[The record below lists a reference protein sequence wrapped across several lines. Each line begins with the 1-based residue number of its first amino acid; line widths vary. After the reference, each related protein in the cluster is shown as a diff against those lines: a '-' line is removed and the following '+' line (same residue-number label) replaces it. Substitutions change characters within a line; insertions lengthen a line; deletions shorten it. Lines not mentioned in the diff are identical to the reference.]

1 MQLPPLTPVYMV
13 RRYKRFLAD
22 VELADGSIL
31 TVHCPNTGSMKG
43 CWEPGAPAEIS
54 FSDNPK
60 RKLAWTLERVDMGGG
75 WVGVHTGRTNAV
87 VAEAVLAGRVPPLAG
102 YGQLK
107 REVSYPVTGH
117 PRSRIDLLLSG
128 GTAPDALVEVK
139 NVTLLDGE
147 CLRFPDAV
155 SVRALKHLDLLL
167 AAVERGIRGVILF
180 ALNRPEG
187 NCFSAAA
194 DIDPVYAERLSEVVA
209 QGVEAYAL
217 RIRHTRDGMV
227 GEGMLPVFLISRQ
240 LQVQLCR

>member
-1 MQLPPLTPVYMV
+1 MV

-22 VELADGSIL
+22 VELADGSVV

-60 RKLAWTLERVDMGGG
+60 RKLAWTLERVDMGAG

-87 VAEAVLAGRVPPLAG
+87 VAEAVLEGRVPPLTG
-102 YGQLK
+102 YAQLK
-107 REVSYPVTGH
+107 REVSYPVPGH
-117 PRSRIDLLLSG
+117 PRSRIDLLLSDG
-128 GTAPDALVEVK
+128 AVPDALVEVK

-147 CLRFPDAV
+147 YLRFPDAV

-187 NCFSAAA
+187 NGFSAAA
-194 DIDPVYAERLSEVVA
+194 DIDPAYTARLSEVVE

-217 RIRHTRDGMV
+217 RIRHTRDGMI
-227 GEGMLPVFLISRQ
+227 GEGIE
-240 LQVQLCR
+240 QVLGKYRY